1 MKKQIDF
8 YKTYTMKLKTYITSI
23 TCMLLVSVGFTQKNN
38 TPSGNSAKA
47 LIEKMVAKTGS
58 YSLLKKLKDVEF
70 AYHFYNPNTKKSDI
84 SIERYIFN
92 EEVSWGQYKKHEVFV
107 LPKEKGIVT
116 QYYESNN
123 NSWIS
128 LNDNKLTDKRVLL
141 SSDFLRKANYYWF
154 TMMPKLLDLG
164 IVYEQLPDRTY
175 NNIEYKIVK
184 IGFEKGV
191 GDVQDDFILY
201 LNPNTFLVD
210 RFLFTVKGSSLGVS
224 LMEIEYET
232 VNGYTFMAKRKVI
245 PADWDGNTKGN
256 VLFEQTSTNL
266 KFNNGFKKETLA
278 K

>member
-1 MKKQIDF
+1 
-8 YKTYTMKLKTYITSI
+8 MKLKTYIASI
-23 TCMLLVSVGFTQKNN
+23 TCMLLVSIGFTQKNN

-47 LIEKMVAKTGS
+47 LIEKMVSKTGS

-70 AYHFYNPNTKKSDI
+70 TYHFYSPANKKIDI
-84 SIERYIFN
+84 SLERYIFN
-92 EEVSWGQYKKHEVFV
+92 KEISWGQYKKHEVFV
-107 LPKEKGIVT
+107 LPKEEGIVT

-128 LNDNKLTDKRVLL
+128 LNDSKLSDKQALL
-141 SSDFLRKANYYWF
+141 SSNFLRKANYYWF
-154 TMMPKLLDLG
+154 TMMPKLLDPG
-164 IVYEQLPDRTY
+164 IVYEQLPDRTH
-175 NNIEYKIVK
+175 NNIDYKIVK

-245 PADWDGNTKGN
+245 PADWEGNSKGN
-256 VLFEQTSTNL
+256 VLFEQTTTNI
-266 KFNNGFKKETLA
+266 KFNNGFKKEALD